1 VSRNV
6 DYGIE
11 DILVQGLAE
20 KLRGEVAIFTIITV
34 VLLTVHYVYAADVE
48 FRESQYRIYNKWKY
62 TIQECYEQLA
72 VNFQK
77 WLCICR
83 SF

>member
-1 VSRNV
+1 MSRNV

-48 FRESQYRIYNKWKY
+48 FRESQYRIYNK
-62 TIQECYEQLA
+62 
-72 VNFQK
+72 
-77 WLCICR
+77 
-83 SF
+83 